1 MRHGSLFSGIG
12 GFDLAAEWMGWKNIF
27 HCEWMEFPRKVLDYH
42 FPDADSHIDICT
54 TDFKKYANKIDI
66 LTGGFPCQP
75 FSLAGKRKG
84 TDDERYLWGEM
95 LRAIQEI
102 KPKFVIAENVFGI
115 TNIDG
120 GLVFEQVCLDLENEG
135 YEVQPF
141 IIPAAAK
148 NAPHR
153 RDRCWFIGFR
163 NASDNYGIIRG
174 EGREFESAEQSRH
187 GESNENSN
195 TKINGITTNSNGN
208 DGRSTDRESGCE
220 ESKTNG
226 EGQQSIHSRIGATS
240 NEGNATDPKNCG
252 CRRGMCQ
259 KCSDRKR
266 ELFQNQQAGSE
277 MGCEIEGCC
286 GIGDATNTKCEGLE
300 GHNRERE
307 RCTEHRSDEGLFIG
321 AETEFNATN
330 SNGNGFDQCNGNNEV
345 NTSQGGF
352 NALNDLDTITMH
364 TNCTM
369 RKGQHIGQTR
379 EGEFNRSN
387 CGNGIN
393 NFQNFPTQSPIC
405 SGDDGL
411 PSELDGIT
419 FSKWRAESIKGY
431 GNAIV
436 PQIAYQLFQIINKL

>member
-12 GFDLAAEWMGWKNIF
+12 GFDLAAEWMGWKNVF

-120 GLVFEQVCLDLENEG
+120 GLVFQQVCVDLENEG

-153 RDRCWFIGFR
+153 RDRCWFI
-163 NASDNYGIIRG
+163 AY
-174 EGREFESAEQSRH
+174 
-187 GESNENSN
+187 
-195 TKINGITTNSNGN
+195 TNGN
-208 DGRSTDRESGCE
+208 DGRSTNRESGCE

-226 EGQQSIHSRIGATS
+226 EGEQPIHSRIGSTS
-240 NEGNATDPKNCG
+240 NERDVTNSECIGLEHRNKAGNIRSEKTKTRREGSEPSNVVEANDNASNTNCDGLNECNGNNEINTSKAGEYVLGDIDKSDGNGDVAYSNGIG
-252 CRRGMCQ
+252 CGRG
-259 KCSDRKR
+259 
-266 ELFQNQQAGSE
+266 NQQPKSNQSKERKICENEQQHRDGVW
-277 MGCEIEGCC
+277 CEIEGCC
-286 GIGDATNTKCEGLE
+286 WNATNTKCIG
-300 GHNRERE
+300 R
-307 RCTEHRSDEGLFIG
+307 TEIRNDNGQFETPQQSECGEQQFSG
-321 AETEFNATN
+321 ADSTQ
-330 SNGNGFDQCNGNNEV
+330 SWW
-345 NTSQGGF
+345 
-352 NALNDLDTITMH
+352 
-364 TNCTM
+364 
-369 RKGQHIGQTR
+369 R
-379 EGEFNRSN
+379 
-387 CGNGIN
+387 
-393 NFQNFPTQSPIC
+393 NFPSQSPVC
-405 SGDDGL
+405 GGDDGL
-411 PSELDGIT
+411 PTQLDGIT

-436 PQIAYQLFQIINKL
+436 PQIAYQLFEIIQELNENN